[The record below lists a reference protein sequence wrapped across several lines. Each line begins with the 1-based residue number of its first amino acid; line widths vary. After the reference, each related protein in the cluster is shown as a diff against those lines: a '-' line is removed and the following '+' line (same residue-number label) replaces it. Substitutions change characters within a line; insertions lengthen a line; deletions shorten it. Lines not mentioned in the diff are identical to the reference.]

1 MAKKT
6 RLGRQTPTRAH
17 ILPYK
22 ETEGQVAIDLYNE
35 TSRTAQPWQELLMY
49 DILAKNDDGLWTHTK
64 FGYSVPR
71 RNGKNE
77 IVVIRELY
85 GLEHGEQML
94 HTAHLTSTS
103 SAASKRLATL
113 LKERGY
119 EEIIR
124 VRKDVTYKKA
134 FSYSKQFGLERI
146 TVLGENGGTCSFRTR
161 TSNGGLGEG
170 FDLLVIDEAQE
181 YQTDQ
186 ESSLKYTVSD
196 SKNPQT
202 IFCGTP
208 PTAVS
213 KGTVFPKFRL
223 SCLRGEQS
231 NSGWAE
237 WSVDHKSDV
246 HDTELWY
253 ECNPAMGFQL
263 NERKVEDEIGEDII
277 DFNIQRLGL
286 WLTVNQKSV
295 ITEKDWLKCELK
307 EMPKLT
313 GKLFVGIKFSKT
325 SDNVAFSFACRTT
338 DGKIFVECFDCRDFR
353 DGNDWIINLL
363 TNADIET
370 AIIDGANGQSVL
382 EKEMKELRFK
392 KYSFPTVKEVIDAYS
407 TFEHGL
413 FDDTLRHKNQPSVFN
428 VVTNTDKRAIGSNGG
443 FGYKSL
449 KENCDITILD
459 SIILAYWACSKAKN
473 TCKQRISY

>member
-1 MAKKT
+1 MAT
-6 RLGRQTPTRAH
+6 RIGRQTPTQAH
-17 ILPYK
+17 ILPYT
-22 ETEGQVAIDLYNE
+22 ETDGKVAIDLYNQ
-35 TSRTAQPWQELLMY
+35 TSRTAQEWQELLIY
-49 DILAKNDDGLWTHTK
+49 DILAKNEDGLWKHTK

-77 IVVIRELY
+77 IVAIRELY
-85 GLEHGEQML
+85 GLLHGEQML

-113 LKERGY
+113 LKELGY

-124 VRKDVTYKKA
+124 VRKEVTYKKA

-146 TVLGENGGTCSFRTR
+146 TVLGEKGGTCSFRTR

-181 YQTDQ
+181 YQMDQ

-196 SKNPQT
+196 SSNPQT
-202 IFCGTP
+202 LFCGTP

-253 ECNPAMGFQL
+253 ECNPAMGYQL
-263 NERKVEDEIGEDII
+263 NERKVEDEIGEDLI

-286 WLTVNQKSV
+286 WIQYNQKSV
-295 ITEKDWLKCELK
+295 ITEKDWLRCELK
-307 EMPKLT
+307 TMPNLV
-313 GKLFVGIKFSKT
+313 GKLFVGIKYSKN
-325 SDNVAFSFACRTT
+325 SDNVAFSFACKTA
-338 DGKIFVECFDCRDFR
+338 DEKIFVECFDCRNTR
-353 DGNDWIINLL
+353 DGNKWILEILQR
-363 TNADIET
+363 ADVEI

-382 EKEMKELRFK
+382 EKEMKDIRYK
-392 KYSFPTVKEVIDAYS
+392 KYSFPTVKEVIDAYA

-413 FDDTLRHKNQPSVFN
+413 YNDILRHKNQPSVFN
-428 VVTNTDKRAIGSNGG
+428 VVTNVDKRAIGSNGG
-443 FGYKSL
+443 FGYKCL
-449 KENCDITILD
+449 KENCEVAILD
-459 SIILAYWACSKAKN
+459 SLVMAYWVCSKTKKVH
-473 TCKQRISY
+473 KQKIII

>member
-1 MAKKT
+1 MAKE
-6 RLGRQTPTRAH
+6 RIGRQTPTQSH
-17 ILPYK
+17 ILPYT
-22 ETEGQVAIDLYNE
+22 ETDGNIAIDLYNQ
-35 TSRTAQPWQELLMY
+35 TTRTAQEWQELLIY
-49 DILAKNDDGLWTHTK
+49 DILAKNEDGLWKHTK

-77 IVVIRELY
+77 IVAIRELY
-85 GLEHGEQML
+85 GLLHGEQML

-113 LKERGY
+113 LKELGY
-119 EEIIR
+119 EEVIR
-124 VRKDVTYKKA
+124 VRKEVTYEKS

-196 SKNPQT
+196 SSNPQT
-202 IFCGTP
+202 LFCGTP

-237 WSVDHKSDV
+237 WSVEHQSDV
-246 HDTELWY
+246 RDVELWY
-253 ECNPAMGFQL
+253 ECNPAMGYQL
-263 NERKVEDEIGEDII
+263 NERKVEDEIGEDVI

-286 WLTVNQKSV
+286 WLAYNQRSV
-295 ITEKDWLKCELK
+295 ITEKDWLRCKK
-307 EMPKLT
+307 DIMPKLV
-313 GKLFVGIKFSKT
+313 GKLFVGIKYSKT
-325 SDNVAFSFACRTT
+325 SDNVAFSFACKTS
-338 DGKIFVECFDCRDFR
+338 DDKVFVECFDCRSMR

-363 TNADIET
+363 RQADIEM
-370 AIIDGANGQSVL
+370 AVIDGANGQAVL
-382 EKEMKELRFK
+382 DQELKEVKFK
-392 KYSFPTVKEVIDAYS
+392 SYSFPTVKEIVEAYA
-407 TFEHGL
+407 TFESGL
-413 FDDTLRHKNQPSVFN
+413 YGDKLLHKNQPSVFQ

-443 FGYKSL
+443 FGYKCL
-449 KENCDITILD
+449 KDNCDVAILD
-459 SIILAYWACSKAKN
+459 SLVLAYYACTKAKK
-473 TCKQRISY
+473 TRKQKIIF